1 MKPRRILESVVT
13 PDHRHL
19 VLSERDGTYSIDVDG
34 KTLMS
39 SREHGSE
46 EELAR
51 LAIGAWKGRGA
62 PRVLVGGLG
71 MGFTL
76 RAVLDALP
84 ARSGALVEVAEVFP
98 SVVAWNRGPLR
109 DLAGRPLADRRV
121 HVHEADVGWH
131 LDGGRKYDIVLLDVD
146 NGPEEFTLLGNHELY
161 TARGLERIHRS
172 LAPGGVLA
180 VWSTFEDDEFT
191 TRLRRAGFAVTTH
204 RVRARP
210 GNKGGRHTIF
220 VALPRQDGTG
230 PEGQGTRTGR
240 RNRARTG
247 PAGPR
252 ARPW

>member
-19 VLSERDGTYSIDVDG
+19 VLVEHDGTFSIDVDG

-51 LAIGAWKGRGA
+51 LAIAAWEGEGA

-71 MGFTL
+71 MGYTL

-84 ARSGALVEVAEVFP
+84 RNGARVEVVELFP
-98 SVVAWNRGPLR
+98 SVVAWNRGPLA
-109 DLAGRPLADRRV
+109 DLARRPLADRRV
-121 HVHEADVGWH
+121 RVTVADVASH
-131 LDGGRKYDIVLLDVD
+131 LDGSRDFDVVLLDVD

-161 TARGLERIHRS
+161 TARGLERIRRS

-210 GNKGGRHTIF
+210 RKGGRHTIF
-220 VALPRQDGTG
+220 LAKRKELS
-230 PEGQGTRTGR
+230 
-240 RNRARTG
+240 RARG
-247 PAGPR
+247 ER
-252 ARPW
+252 VRPLPLP